1 MLRRL
6 AAVPI
11 PFVMAA
17 ALGLGPG
24 APAAAQD
31 YAIIGLSLF
40 DDLVPTGGAEG
51 ADGDFNAEFDFVEGR
66 ICYYLEINGL
76 PDANG
81 AAIHRGR
88 ESGTGALMVELP
100 LPDPPDDEVCI
111 DVDTSLLQRMSDA
124 RDDYYVVVTSPDF
137 PEGAIRAQ
145 LSH

>member
-1 MLRRL
+1 MLRFATL
-6 AAVPI
+6 APVAAVGLAVAGP
-11 PFVMAA
+11 
-17 ALGLGPG
+17 AL
-24 APAAAQD
+24 AQD

-51 ADGDFNAEFDFVEGR
+51 ADADFNAEFDFVEGR

-76 PDANG
+76 PDADG

-88 ESGTGALMVELP
+88 SSGTGAEMIVLP

-111 DVDTSLLQRMSDA
+111 DADANLLQRMNQA
-124 RDDYYVVVTSPDF
+124 RDDYYVMVRTPDY
-137 PEGAIRAQ
+137 PDGAIRAQ